1 MYSPKANVN
10 VTDLIEFV
18 QENDFSIHLFE
29 IEILKVVVNEKNENQ
44 DDDTYYLPK
53 QFEIDEQVFFL
64 QEIFEKNK

>member
-53 QFEIDEQVFFL
+53 QFEIDKEVFFL

>member
-53 QFEIDEQVFFL
+53 
-64 QEIFEKNK
+64 